1 MYTTADLQADWYK
14 GVYIIRTCYLD
25 VPVEAC
31 ERLEPRPCGCVSF
44 VTGTRLQIEN
54 KKKSVLY
61 VSHPVNKVY
70 MGGENLRLS
79 VNCLYDYV
87 LENFELSHR

>member
-1 MYTTADLQADWYK
+1 MKISGSAHDVYMGHYQKMEQSLSLMIFSQARCPK
-14 GVYIIRTCYLD
+14 FAFSFFNIIIRGAL
-25 VPVEAC
+25 
-31 ERLEPRPCGCVSF
+31 LEPHAISCFR
-44 VTGTRLQIEN
+44 
-54 KKKSVLY
+54 

-79 VNCLYDYV
+79 INCLYGYV